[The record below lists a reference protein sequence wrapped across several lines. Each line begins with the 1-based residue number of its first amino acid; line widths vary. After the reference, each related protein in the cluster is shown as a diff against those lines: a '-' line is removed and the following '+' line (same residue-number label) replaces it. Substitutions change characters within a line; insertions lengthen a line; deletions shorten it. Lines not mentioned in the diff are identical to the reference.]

1 MSVETMI
8 ADVEAGLVRLIRL
21 GLGFRYSAANLT
33 ALAAV
38 AGGEGR
44 LVYVT
49 GSGLFEWIPYTA
61 TSANGSTVIAATGF
75 SAGRWVKVSS
85 TWTLGAG
92 GTPVGSITTGPLMT
106 VEAYSSDEGT
116 DADAVLDKCI
126 GTTPSVLLQFTGDN
140 PQSISLLPGTFYKNS
155 LTFKL
160 LILTTNLRGKAA
172 GTQGSISGDTGA
184 YPLIGSLRRLLCGVS
199 MSSGIDGVERIDIGA
214 ASMVNEDAERRN
226 FCHEMQVTVRASFSI
241 DDEDLD
247 DAAIRI
253 QPEVIDFQ
261 TKEFDA
267 QNFIASGGGFTEAI
281 RGAGLTRTITTT
293 VAKISGVAVSAA
305 ETTHT
310 FTPQTQTYRDLTPA
324 GAWVFSE
331 VALGADAPAL
341 TAGRL
346 RVSVTSTDS
355 SGLVTDRPLCS
366 LSIPFGDPIDI

>member
-1 MSVETMI
+1 MI

-21 GLGFRYSAANLT
+21 GLGYRYSAANLT
-33 ALAAV
+33 ALAAI

-49 GSGLFEWIPYTA
+49 GSGLFEWVPYST

-92 GTPVGSITTGPLMT
+92 GTAVGSITTGPLVV
-106 VEAYSSDEGT
+106 VEAYSSDEGP
-116 DADAVLDKCI
+116 DAALDKCI
-126 GTTPSVLLQFTGDN
+126 GATPSVLVQFTGDS
-140 PQSISLLPGTFYKNS
+140 PQSISVLPGTFYKNN

-160 LILTTNLRGKAA
+160 LILTSNLRGKAA

-199 MSSGIDGVERIDIGA
+199 TDSGITGIERIDIGG
-214 ASMVNEDAERRN
+214 ASLVNEDAERRN
-226 FCHEMQVTVRASFSI
+226 FCHEMQVTIRASFSI

-261 TKEFDA
+261 TKEFDVR
-267 QNFIASGGGFTEAI
+267 NFIASGGGFTEAI
-281 RGAGLTRTITTT
+281 RGAGLTRTITAT

-331 VALGADAPAL
+331 VALGADAPSL

>member
-1 MSVETMI
+1 MI

-49 GSGLFEWIPYTA
+49 GSGLYEWIPYVT

-92 GTPVGSITTGPLMT
+92 GTAVGSITTGPLVV
-106 VEAYSSDEGT
+106 VEAYSSDEG
-116 DADAVLDKCI
+116 ADATLDKCI

-140 PQSISLLPGTFYKNS
+140 PQSISTLPGTFYKNS

-199 MSSGIDGVERIDIGA
+199 TDSGIDGIERIEVGA
-214 ASMVNEDAERRN
+214 ASLLNADADRRN

-261 TKEFDA
+261 TKEFDVR
-267 QNFIASGGGFTEAI
+267 NFIASGGGFTEAI
-281 RGAGLTRTITTT
+281 RGAGLTRTITAT

-305 ETTHT
+305 ETTRT

-341 TAGRL
+341 VAGRL